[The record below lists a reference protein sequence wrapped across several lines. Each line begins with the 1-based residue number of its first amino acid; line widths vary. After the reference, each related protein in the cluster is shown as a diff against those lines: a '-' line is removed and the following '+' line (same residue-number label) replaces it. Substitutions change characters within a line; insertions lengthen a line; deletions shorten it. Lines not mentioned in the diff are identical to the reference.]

1 MKGKLIV
8 VEGTDCSGKETQ
20 SNRLCEFLNNN
31 GIKTVKMQFPM
42 YNTPTGKIVGG
53 PYLGKDY
60 ICEGFFPEGAANV
73 DPKVASLYY
82 TADRIYN
89 IDKILKPLSKGINV
103 ILDRYVESNMAH
115 QAGKLTDEVAQN
127 DMIDW
132 LEHLEYQFLELPR
145 PDMTILLFMPY
156 EAACELKKNRV
167 EKADQHEANPEHLL
181 NAQKTYLKLAKR
193 YGYDVI
199 NCVGE
204 DKRIKTIDEISEEI
218 QKLVLETYCLTCQI
232 ERDDD

>member
-1 MKGKLIV
+1 MSKLIV
-8 VEGTDCSGKETQ
+8 IEGTDCSGKETQ
-20 SNRLCEFLNNN
+20 SKLLVEKLNEMGYKAVRIN
-31 GIKTVKMQFPM
+31 FPN
-42 YNTPTGKIVGG
+42 YDSPTGKIVGG

-60 ICEGFFPEGAANV
+60 ICDGFFPEGAANV

-156 EAACELKKNRV
+156 EYACELKKNRE

-199 NCVGE
+199 KCV
-204 DKRIKTIDEISEEI
+204 DDNSKRIKTIDEISEEI

-232 ERDDD
+232 DRED

>member
-1 MKGKLIV
+1 MV
-8 VEGTDCSGKETQ
+8 W
-20 SNRLCEFLNNN
+20 
-31 GIKTVKMQFPM
+31 
-42 YNTPTGKIVGG
+42 
-53 PYLGKDY
+53 KD
-60 ICEGFFPEGAANV
+60 
-73 DPKVASLYY
+73 
-82 TADRIYN
+82 N

-156 EAACELKKNRV
+156 EAACELKKNRT

-181 NAQKTYLKLAKR
+181 NAQKTYLKLARR

-199 NCVGE
+199 NCV
-204 DKRIKTIDEISEEI
+204 DDNKRIKTIDEISEEI

-232 ERDDD
+232 ERED